1 MVAIMTSFLP
11 QWRHRHGNGRV
22 ASRGCFVADSSGGAM
37 DIHHKDPGLVWDEWD
52 SIFET
57 GLNVDAFVLDCETK
71 VVVEFV
77 RV

>member
-1 MVAIMTSFLP
+1 
-11 QWRHRHGNGRV
+11 
-22 ASRGCFVADSSGGAM
+22 M